1 LMSCWSCPFKY
12 KAATIVVTV
21 VFCQFFTQHTE
32 SKFLMKK
39 TYEISNFYP
48 FEREN
53 INRAYLFNSQNL
65 SPKSQPIVT
74 MLHST
79 SFVSSL
85 SNQRS
90 KSFPLS
96 ISPSISFS
104 FPISNP
110 PSKSYPFSSSIPP
123 SMSFSFPSSNP
134 PSKSYPF
141 SSSIKS
147 SMSYQSSSSIPP
159 SMSFS
164 FPVSNPPSKSYP
176 FSSSISPSMSY
187 SFSLSNAPSM
197 SYSHT
202 FSKSIPFSM
211 SHLFSISMPKSVA
224 FSSYPGLSN
233 ILSSHPTLAATKTP
247 SKSPSI
253 ATQPSTFPPS
263 YLPLSSYPTF
273 QPSSSSTNRIPY
285 TIYPTEAPTILSS
298 STPSIAASS
307 ITETPS
313 CSPES
318 KSPTVRIQSIAPT
331 AVPSAGSSIAFTPGP
346 TKSPQSAAPTSKPQ
360 YAPTAAPFIVD
371 DVFLS
376 STTNIAVKQS
386 TPHVDSSS
394 VAAIEDTV
402 STTYGVYGDP
412 GAIVRVNSYTVS
424 NATSTRRLLTKIEP
438 VYRGYFNLPPH
449 ISELR
454 SLATSPVYSVSFSV
468 LVVILKS
475 SAAANGTSP
484 EKLAQ
489 SQQLQLLQAYQSGNL
504 TANIRKFALILGS
517 TALQNTTVQAVVVV
531 VSSVAP
537 SRSPTNPPIHYDIH
551 SGDNGLSDGAI
562 AGIVIGGV
570 AFLVLVMGLCV
581 FFSRRI
587 SEQAAAGI
595 AHPKYS
601 PNYEEGI
608 MSMSDITFD
617 VDSRSIEL
625 PVVPESSV
633 VPESPPGLL
642 AVNQASQSQDSVS
655 SSVVVKYNNVLEE
668 YADSLI
674 RSSDG
679 VINRQDS
686 NFSYSDMSP
695 RLPGRES
702 VGFAG
707 LNPITEPNEG
717 EVGVG
722 TNNNAEDNTNRL
734 STIVEEP
741 ALMRNDSERTQQEI
755 SPPKLMYHTDSRE
768 VFY

>member
-1 LMSCWSCPFKY
+1 
-12 KAATIVVTV
+12 
-21 VFCQFFTQHTE
+21 
-32 SKFLMKK
+32 
-39 TYEISNFYP
+39 
-48 FEREN
+48 
-53 INRAYLFNSQNL
+53 
-65 SPKSQPIVT
+65 
-74 MLHST
+74 
-79 SFVSSL
+79 
-85 SNQRS
+85 
-90 KSFPLS
+90 
-96 ISPSISFS
+96 
-104 FPISNP
+104 
-110 PSKSYPFSSSIPP
+110 
-123 SMSFSFPSSNP
+123 MSFSFPSSNP

-147 SMSYQSSSSIPP
+147 SMSYQFSSSIPPSNSFSFPVSNPPSKSFPFSSSIPPSMSFSFPVSNPPSKSFPFSSSIPP

-247 SKSPSI
+247 SNSPSI
-253 ATQPSTFPPS
+253 VTQPSTFPPT

-273 QPSSSSTNRIPY
+273 QPSTSSTNRI
-285 TIYPTEAPTILSS
+285 TSMIYPTEAPTLLSS

-318 KSPTVRIQSIAPT
+318 KAPTVRLQSIAPT
-331 AVPSAGSSIAFTPGP
+331 AVPSAGSSIVPTNGPSVAPTPGP
-346 TKSPQSAAPTSKPQ
+346 TKSPQYATPTSKPQ

-570 AFLVLVMGLCV
+570 CAV